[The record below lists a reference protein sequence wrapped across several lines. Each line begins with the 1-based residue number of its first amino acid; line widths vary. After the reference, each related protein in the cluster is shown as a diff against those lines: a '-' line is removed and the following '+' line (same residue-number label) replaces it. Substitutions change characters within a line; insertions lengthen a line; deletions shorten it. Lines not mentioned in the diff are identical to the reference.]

1 MRTILSH
8 SKTPSFHF
16 PLMVASL
23 TLLLITGCG
32 LAISVEDK
40 LDRADVAFAESNFRA
55 AIIDS
60 KDVLLKEPDN
70 VRARLILG
78 RASLQVQDAASAEKE
93 LTRAIELG
101 ADLADVAEDLGRAL
115 LMLGQFDRLLDEIIP
130 ELASS
135 ENEVH
140 PLLQLRGEALLGLN
154 RPTEARELF
163 STILESDENDIEAQL
178 GVVSSYVRER
188 NFMQARATL
197 DQVLASS
204 GDAIEPWIISGSL
217 YFQARNVGLAETHYQ
232 RALEMADEQQD
243 RNAQVRA
250 LSGLGDAFLAKDDTE
265 SARAIADRM
274 MQMSPGAPGAMYL
287 ASRVAYIDEDWVKS
301 ENLLQGVLQRIPNYR
316 PAQLLL
322 GAVHLKNGNLGQAE
336 MYLSAVVAAVPN
348 NGRARN
354 LLAQTR
360 LQQRDARAAQVLLQ
374 PMLDGPAPNAG
385 SLALA
390 AKASIG
396 LGDFDQAVEYLKQ
409 AIEANPDNVAAQ
421 LDLATTFLM
430 AGRIDEAQSILDS
443 VDFSGDDANRYRSD
457 ILSVIS
463 LVRSGATATAL
474 EKATALKDQWPQ
486 NVRVLMMVGS
496 LEMLS
501 DDLSAARESFEEAIK
516 ISPNDILPIRFL
528 AAAEEKDGDFAAA
541 IKRNL
546 EIIDLEPND
555 LAAIMG
561 LARLSAG
568 ANDLEGARHWLDR
581 AAAADPQNLGIRK
594 ILGRWMLAQRDFEA
608 AKGLAEETIEL
619 AKDNDDAH
627 RLLGHALL
635 NLGEPEAAVSSFT
648 TAIGLNPNDPEYYM
662 ALARAHIV
670 AGDREA
676 AQDTIASGYEGN
688 PGHLQT
694 GLLLAQVKV
703 NSGDIEAAQQIA
715 DELEKAHPDS
725 STQLALQGEL
735 LLRSGK
741 ASEAAAKYEQALE
754 IDDSPRLAARTF
766 QVRKVAGL
774 PDATQPLTR
783 HLEKNPLNA
792 EIRTFLAQAYQV
804 EGDNQSAINEYRTVL
819 DTSPENH
826 VALNNLAWTYF
837 VVDDPRAEETA
848 QRAYEVA
855 PDDGSVIDTLGW
867 ILLQKGELDD
877 GVSLLRKA
885 AATSS
890 DNLTIRYHLAVGLAK
905 QGKDAEA
912 LGILESVLQSEGNF
926 TNRDEAEKLLA
937 EL

>member
-1 MRTILSH
+1 MRTHLSH
-8 SKTPSFHF
+8 SKTLSFRF
-16 PLMVASL
+16 PLMVAGL
-23 TLLLITGCG
+23 TLLLMAGCG
-32 LAISVEDK
+32 LAISVEGK
-40 LDRADVAFAESNFRA
+40 LDRADEAYAEGNFRA

-60 KDVLLKEPDN
+60 KDVLLNEPDN
-70 VRARLILG
+70 RRARLMLG

-101 ADLADVAEDLGRAL
+101 ADMADVAEDLGSAL
-115 LMLGQFDRLLDEIIP
+115 LMLGQFDRVLEEIAP
-130 ELASS
+130 DVASS
-135 ENEVH
+135 GDEAR

-154 RPTEARELF
+154 RPTEAREVF
-163 STILESDENDIEAQL
+163 STILKSDENNVEAQL
-178 GVVSSYVRER
+178 GIVSSYVRER

-197 DQVLASS
+197 DQVIASS
-204 GDAIEPWIISGSL
+204 GDAIEPWIVSGSL
-217 YFQARNVGLAETHYQ
+217 YFQARNVGLAETHFQ
-232 RALEMADEQQD
+232 RALEMADEQED
-243 RNAQVRA
+243 RNAQSRA
-250 LSGLGDAFLAKDDTE
+250 LSGLGDTYLVKNDTE
-265 SARAIADRM
+265 SARTIADRM
-274 MQMSPGAPGAMYL
+274 TEMSPGAPSEMYL
-287 ASRVAYIDEDWVKS
+287 ASRVAYIDEDWVKAES
-301 ENLLQGVLQRIPNYR
+301 LLQGVLQRIPNYR

-336 MYLSAVVAAVPN
+336 MYLSAVVAALPSN
-348 NGRARN
+348 IEARN
-354 LLAQTR
+354 LLAQVR
-360 LQQRDARAAQVLLQ
+360 LQQQDAQAAQVLLQ
-374 PMLDGPAPNAG
+374 PNLDGPAPNAG

-390 AKASIG
+390 AQASVS
-396 LGDFDQAVEYLKQ
+396 LGDFDQAIEYLKR
-409 AIEANPDNVAAQ
+409 AAEANPDNVAVQ
-421 LDLATTFLM
+421 LDLATTLLM
-430 AGRIDEAQSILDS
+430 ASRMDEAQSILDS

-463 LVRSGATATAL
+463 LVRSGETATAL
-474 EKATALKDQWPQ
+474 EKATALKEQWPQ
-486 NVRVLMMVGS
+486 NARVLMLVGS

-501 DDLSAARESFEEAIK
+501 DDISAARESFEEATK
-516 ISPNDILPIRFL
+516 ISPNAILPIRFL

-541 IKRNL
+541 TKRNL

-568 ANDLEGARHWLDR
+568 ANDLEGARRWLDR
-581 AAAADPQNLGIRK
+581 ATAADPQNPGIRK
-594 ILGRWMLAQRDFEA
+594 TLGRWMLAQRDFEA
-608 AKGLAEETIEL
+608 AKSLAEETIEL

-635 NLGEPEAAVSSFT
+635 NLGEPEAAINSFT
-648 TAIGLNPNDPEYYM
+648 TAIGLNPNEPEYYM
-662 ALARAHIV
+662 ALARTHIV

-676 AQDTIASGYEGN
+676 AQDTIAAGYEIN

-694 GLLLAQVKV
+694 ALLFAQVKV

-715 DELEKAHPDS
+715 DELEKAHPDNS
-725 STQLALQGEL
+725 MPLALQGEL

-741 ASEAAAKYEQALE
+741 ASDAAAKYEQALE

-783 HLEKNPLNA
+783 HLEKNPLNT
-792 EIRTFLAQAYQV
+792 EIRNFLAQAYQV
-804 EGDNQSAINEYRTVL
+804 EGDNQSAISEYETVL
-819 DTSPENH
+819 DTAPEDH
-826 VALNNLAWTYF
+826 IALNNLAWTYF

-848 QRAYEVA
+848 RRAYELA

-867 ILLQKGELDD
+867 ILLQKGETDD
-877 GVSLLRKA
+877 GVGLLRKA

-890 DNLTIRYHLAVGLAK
+890 DNLDIRYHLAAGLAK
-905 QGKDAEA
+905 QGKEAEA
-912 LGILESVLQSEGNF
+912 LEILEDVLNSGETF
-926 TNRDEAEKLLA
+926 SSRKDAERLLA